1 MQPLLAPLLDPTID
15 EDDPLGLSR
24 IGVPPH
30 RTSEPWDRE
39 WVTGTWAEQVVD
51 LFDGRSPAVAPVPEP
66 DSEPEPEPAPPA
78 AEPEIDAAGLGLR
91 PESVSK
97 LSATD
102 RALLARLQAE
112 LGPRTPRTRA
122 GVTGGESQNGS
133 VAGPE
138 PPPEAG

>member
-1 MQPLLAPLLDPTID
+1 MHPLVAPLLDPTID
-15 EDDPLGLSR
+15 DDDPLGLSR

-51 LFDGRSPAVAPVPEP
+51 LFDGRSPAVAPA
-66 DSEPEPEPAPPA
+66 PEPEPAAPA

-112 LGPRTPRTRA
+112 LGPRTRRMRA
-122 GVTGGESQNGS
+122 GVSGVESQNGS
-133 VAGPE
+133 AAGHGT
-138 PPPEAG
+138 PPEAG